1 MKRRNLIQMGA
12 AATAGLTLAGVP
24 PHLLAA
30 GRKGGVINAVVQP
43 EPPGLMLASR
53 RTARR
58 R

>member
-24 PHLLAA
+24 LHLLAA

-43 EPPGLMLASR
+43 EPPG
-53 RTARR
+53 
-58 R
+58 